1 MLRMRFLLSCVV
13 GMLCCLSSIA
23 QTGAGSIQGTIT
35 DGTGAVVADAKI
47 TAVNTATNTTRSTA
61 SSASGAYA
69 LANLPV
75 GSYNVSIE
83 KTGFA
88 TSQTNVKVT
97 VSEVTPVNVVMQVG
111 RVENSVTVESES
123 LAPIETE
130 TSQIS
135 NLVDSRRIRDLPLLT
150 RNPYQ
155 LALLSPGASTTT
167 SGNGGFSVNGA
178 RDRNN
183 NFLLDG
189 VDNNDTSVPGILG
202 GALGANPESTEEFR
216 IITNSF
222 AAEYGRN
229 TGAIVDV
236 VTKSGTNS
244 FHGNAYWFGRWN
256 SFGGARDWFN
266 HNTDPLT
273 GTVEKQNPYVR
284 NQFGYSIGGPIIK
297 NKTFFFFNHEIQRFR
312 TTLTSQATVPTAAF
326 KAGKFTWHT
335 SDANGNPVDVPIDLS
350 PGSAQNLNG
359 LVPDPTMQNVFA
371 LYPNP
376 ALLNGDGYSGTAFF
390 PSASKQDSYQTVFK
404 LDHRFTD
411 RHSVTLRYGYNHFND
426 PNPFHDDIL
435 PGNVGAVGEKSITQG
450 FAGTLNS
457 TLTNT
462 LLNTFSA
469 GWNKL
474 YIPFKCQGLDV
485 LDDPSVNVVD
495 QFGSGRE
502 YIFNTFT
509 PFACGA
515 GTFLS
520 NGQNRTTGTTS
531 FGDSLSWARGSHNL
545 KFGMDF
551 RNIRESGF
559 NNFNS
564 RRQVDLR
571 ANFNGFSVLDPTF
584 IDPTLTGFPEL
595 EDDASAFWGFV
606 GFDNYAEF
614 FDKTAARQAT
624 DNKDFRQHE
633 YDWYAQDSWKIRRN
647 LTLNL
652 GLRYQFN
659 GVPYEEHGNLSNLFE
674 DPSGAPLTFVN
685 VGPGTGRMLYKNDF
699 SNIEPRIGFS
709 WDPRGDG
716 KMAIRGAYGIF
727 HDRVFGNLFGNARG
741 NPPFEQD
748 YAAAPGD
755 TINGA
760 LGTGGFPVLP
770 PQTTPSAVVPDGSLL
785 FATIFDNNFRNS
797 SSQNWNLGLQRELA
811 GNWVLDAS
819 YVGAKG
825 THIFRLFEANPP
837 DPALVNNL
845 VAQCGGDPACEQS
858 FAGAGLWFD
867 GGVAHNALF
876 RGSALNRSNGN
887 SNYHSLQTKITHR
900 FTHGVQ
906 IQGSYTW
913 SHAIDDSND
922 PLTPGNLG
930 GNPGFA
936 RDSRHP
942 SFDRGNSDNDVRH
955 VGTINYIWELPFGRG
970 RQWASDGAIGRVLE
984 GLQIS
989 GLASLQTGHPFT
1001 MLSGVDTART
1011 GRIGYTDQVGDPY
1024 SQGPN
1029 NGSPGAKVWIT
1040 NLNAL
1045 QVPAFGSIGNA
1056 GKNQFYGPSYV
1067 DFDVSIA
1074 KKMQITE
1081 RIGWE
1086 LRFEGYNIFNHPNFL
1101 NPGADSAH
1109 QGNVLTSGLAGLI
1122 TGTIANSDG
1131 TTSARQ
1137 VQVGMKVTF

>member
-1 MLRMRFLLSCVV
+1 MRFLLSCVV

-335 SDANGNPVDVPIDLS
+335 SDANGNPVDIPIDLS
-350 PGSAQNLNG
+350 QGSAQNLNG

-515 GTFLS
+515 DTFLS

-531 FGDSLSWARGSHNL
+531 FGDSLS
-545 KFGMDF
+545 
-551 RNIRESGF
+551 
-559 NNFNS
+559 
-564 RRQVDLR
+564 
-571 ANFNGFSVLDPTF
+571 
-584 IDPTLTGFPEL
+584 
-595 EDDASAFWGFV
+595 
-606 GFDNYAEF
+606 
-614 FDKTAARQAT
+614 
-624 DNKDFRQHE
+624 
-633 YDWYAQDSWKIRRN
+633 
-647 LTLNL
+647 
-652 GLRYQFN
+652 
-659 GVPYEEHGNLSNLFE
+659 
-674 DPSGAPLTFVN
+674 
-685 VGPGTGRMLYKNDF
+685 
-699 SNIEPRIGFS
+699 
-709 WDPRGDG
+709 
-716 KMAIRGAYGIF
+716 
-727 HDRVFGNLFGNARG
+727 
-741 NPPFEQD
+741 
-748 YAAAPGD
+748 
-755 TINGA
+755 
-760 LGTGGFPVLP
+760 
-770 PQTTPSAVVPDGSLL
+770 
-785 FATIFDNNFRNS
+785 
-797 SSQNWNLGLQRELA
+797 
-811 GNWVLDAS
+811 
-819 YVGAKG
+819 
-825 THIFRLFEANPP
+825 
-837 DPALVNNL
+837 
-845 VAQCGGDPACEQS
+845 
-858 FAGAGLWFD
+858 
-867 GGVAHNALF
+867 
-876 RGSALNRSNGN
+876 
-887 SNYHSLQTKITHR
+887 
-900 FTHGVQ
+900 
-906 IQGSYTW
+906 
-913 SHAIDDSND
+913 
-922 PLTPGNLG
+922 
-930 GNPGFA
+930 
-936 RDSRHP
+936 
-942 SFDRGNSDNDVRH
+942 
-955 VGTINYIWELPFGRG
+955 
-970 RQWASDGAIGRVLE
+970 
-984 GLQIS
+984 
-989 GLASLQTGHPFT
+989 
-1001 MLSGVDTART
+1001 
-1011 GRIGYTDQVGDPY
+1011 
-1024 SQGPN
+1024 
-1029 NGSPGAKVWIT
+1029 
-1040 NLNAL
+1040 
-1045 QVPAFGSIGNA
+1045 
-1056 GKNQFYGPSYV
+1056 
-1067 DFDVSIA
+1067 
-1074 KKMQITE
+1074 
-1081 RIGWE
+1081 
-1086 LRFEGYNIFNHPNFL
+1086 
-1101 NPGADSAH
+1101 
-1109 QGNVLTSGLAGLI
+1109 
-1122 TGTIANSDG
+1122 
-1131 TTSARQ
+1131 
-1137 VQVGMKVTF
+1137 

>member
-1 MLRMRFLLSCVV
+1 
-13 GMLCCLSSIA
+13 
-23 QTGAGSIQGTIT
+23 
-35 DGTGAVVADAKI
+35 
-47 TAVNTATNTTRSTA
+47 
-61 SSASGAYA
+61 
-69 LANLPV
+69 
-75 GSYNVSIE
+75 
-83 KTGFA
+83 
-88 TSQTNVKVT
+88 
-97 VSEVTPVNVVMQVG
+97 
-111 RVENSVTVESES
+111 
-123 LAPIETE
+123 
-130 TSQIS
+130 
-135 NLVDSRRIRDLPLLT
+135 
-150 RNPYQ
+150 
-155 LALLSPGASTTT
+155 
-167 SGNGGFSVNGA
+167 
-178 RDRNN
+178 
-183 NFLLDG
+183 
-189 VDNNDTSVPGILG
+189 
-202 GALGANPESTEEFR
+202 
-216 IITNSF
+216 
-222 AAEYGRN
+222 
-229 TGAIVDV
+229 
-236 VTKSGTNS
+236 
-244 FHGNAYWFGRWN
+244 
-256 SFGGARDWFN
+256 
-266 HNTDPLT
+266 
-273 GTVEKQNPYVR
+273 VR

-515 GTFLS
+515 DTFLS

-571 ANFNGFSVLDPTF
+571 ANFNGFSVLDPTV

-797 SSQNWNLGLQRELA
+797 SSQNWATGCSMPVTLAQR
-811 GNWVLDAS
+811 VPTS
-819 YVGAKG
+819 SVY
-825 THIFRLFEANPP
+825 
-837 DPALVNNL
+837 
-845 VAQCGGDPACEQS
+845 
-858 FAGAGLWFD
+858 
-867 GGVAHNALF
+867 
-876 RGSALNRSNGN
+876 
-887 SNYHSLQTKITHR
+887 
-900 FTHGVQ
+900 
-906 IQGSYTW
+906 
-913 SHAIDDSND
+913 
-922 PLTPGNLG
+922 
-930 GNPGFA
+930 
-936 RDSRHP
+936 SRRIHP
-942 SFDRGNSDNDVRH
+942 IPR
-955 VGTINYIWELPFGRG
+955 W
-970 RQWASDGAIGRVLE
+970 
-984 GLQIS
+984 
-989 GLASLQTGHPFT
+989 
-1001 MLSGVDTART
+1001 
-1011 GRIGYTDQVGDPY
+1011 
-1024 SQGPN
+1024 
-1029 NGSPGAKVWIT
+1029 
-1040 NLNAL
+1040 
-1045 QVPAFGSIGNA
+1045 
-1056 GKNQFYGPSYV
+1056 
-1067 DFDVSIA
+1067 
-1074 KKMQITE
+1074 
-1081 RIGWE
+1081 
-1086 LRFEGYNIFNHPNFL
+1086 
-1101 NPGADSAH
+1101 
-1109 QGNVLTSGLAGLI
+1109 
-1122 TGTIANSDG
+1122 
-1131 TTSARQ
+1131 
-1137 VQVGMKVTF
+1137 